1 MTDSQLKAAAIT
13 AAFEPLKVAYEE
25 YLENFDPSPQNY
37 GDDYSSPLDF
47 DEWMLEMEEADE

>member
-1 MTDSQLKAAAIT
+1 MLFVKTFLLKLPMTDSQRK
-13 AAFEPLKVAYEE
+13 AYEE